1 MVHDA
6 QGASQNVDLDDYY
19 WWNEGLKGIGGGPQS
34 PEYGAR
40 FRSPTEY
47 ATMFPQ
53 PINLAS
59 SFNKDLFLAV
69 GNATGNEA
77 RLPLRSIYSGANS
90 NYLIAAY
97 LFPAI
102 LYALFNILEPSST
115 SETAD

>member
-1 MVHDA
+1 MADLIGRLTVEEKIGWMVHDA
-6 QGASQNVDLDDYY
+6 KGASQNVDLDDYY

-40 FRSPTEY
+40 FRPPTEY
-47 ATMFPQ
+47 ATVFPQ

-77 RLPLRSIYSGANS
+77 RLKLKLFLYGSIRHIYSS
-90 NYLIAAY
+90 
-97 LFPAI
+97 
-102 LYALFNILEPSST
+102 
-115 SETAD
+115 